1 MWTNRSGAGG
11 SRVGMIPHSGT
22 IALLVLLTG
31 GGSLQGRQV
40 PHPLGVGVTGPGSA
54 TPRQECVSW
63 AEHRARFEAA
73 GGRRNS
79 SPSTFHT
86 GVLIRATGNL
96 VTDANGVD
104 LAATIR
110 QATIQVGTVLC
121 GSPAAASGLRE
132 GDEILTVNE
141 KNANAPGVLP
151 SLQYPKKAG
160 ELFRVRV
167 RRGEDVLTF
176 TVTSVRRPKEAGG
189 TDE

>member
-1 MWTNRSGAGG
+1 MYTDRSGAAPSPGG
-11 SRVGMIPHSGT
+11 VITHPGL
-22 IALLVLLTG
+22 IALLVLLVG
-31 GGSLQGRQV
+31 GGFLHGRQV
-40 PHPLGVGVTGPGSA
+40 PRHGCVTWEEHQA
-54 TPRQECVSW
+54 RQE
-63 AEHRARFEAA
+63 AQ

-79 SPSTFHT
+79 SPSLFHT
-86 GVLIRATGNL
+86 GVLIRATGK
-96 VTDANGVD
+96 VAADANGVD
-104 LAATIR
+104 LTAVVRQMTIL
-110 QATIQVGTVLC
+110 VGVVLC

-132 GDEILTVNE
+132 GDEIVTVNE

-151 SLQYPKKAG
+151 SLQYPKTAG